1 MPAVGCIQPRRGCHI
16 PTVRSLC
23 RPEYLHGRDRRRVV
37 VVVAIVVMIVAA
49 ILVQVGRPTPEYSH
63 VHSPPTVKLLAF
75 AAWR

>member
-37 VVVAIVVMIVAA
+37 VVVAIVVMIVA
-49 ILVQVGRPTPEYSH
+49 V
-63 VHSPPTVKLLAF
+63 VHIGSSRKASPRV
-75 AAWR
+75 